1 MNRSDRRAL
10 KKAAR
15 DKPAPRRQRKPVY
28 QNPVAYVLEGLKPI
42 TEHNSYWLDLR
53 IKNSAAMA
61 ALFKGLATK
70 ADMDTLIGM
79 HNICEALWQ
88 MGLGKDYSDVLIR
101 GKVALLDVG
110 DRGKASGRFVLK
122 APEMQALNDLMEL
135 HDAQMEISTVRDLEK
150 AMALARQQIANKQA
164 HVIKDGKTSL
174 NTQH

>member
-15 DKPAPRRQRKPVY
+15 AKPAPRRQSKPVY
-28 QNPVAYVLEGLKPI
+28 PNPVAYVVEGLKPI
-42 TEHNSYWLDLR
+42 TEHDSYWLDLR
-53 IKNSAAMA
+53 IKNSAAMS
-61 ALFKGLATK
+61 ALFKGQATRQ
-70 ADMDTLIGM
+70 DMETLIAM

-88 MGLGKDYSDVLIR
+88 MGVGRDYGDVVIR

-110 DRGKASGRFVLK
+110 ARGKSSGHFVLK

-150 AMALARQQIANKQA
+150 ATAIARQQINNKQA
-164 HVIKDGKTSL
+164 YVIKDGKTSL